1 MKKYFLFK
9 NIAAIAFVLIGFTAM
24 GQTYRKS
31 KSIKDSFKVSPKT
44 ELTVFNKYGNI
55 ELIIWEKDLIEFEVD
70 IEVREKK
77 EEKAISKLESI
88 HVSFISTAHLM
99 EAKTYFSGESEF
111 WTDVKD
117 YSGKVFAS
125 ENKAT
130 INYKIYL
137 PNYMAI
143 NIENKYGD
151 IYLDECKEKATITL
165 SNGDLKAYSFDSET
179 TLNLG
184 YAYANI
190 KQMQNG
196 ILNLGYHSEI
206 KINKANDLKIVSKSS
221 RVTIDEAN
229 KLDIKS
235 ERDKYYLKKVAII
248 NANNAY
254 TYFNIESVTEH
265 VSIKANYGDID
276 IIEIENTVSQV
287 YFDVESTD
295 INIHQPQGR
304 AIDFA
309 IIYNK
314 NAGLY
319 FPEELK
325 NKKTKMKNEDERL
338 VETTGVLGESGASD
352 LKVSAKILSGNI
364 RVSSPKK

>member
-1 MKKYFLFK
+1 MTKYIPFK
-9 NIAAIAFVLIGFTAM
+9 NIAVAALIFIGFTAM

-31 KSIKDSFKVSPKT
+31 KSITDSFEVTPKT
-44 ELTVFNKYGNI
+44 ELSVYNKYGNV
-55 ELIIWEKDLIEFEVD
+55 ELITWEKDLIKFEVE

-77 EEKAISKLESI
+77 EEKAEDKLDAI
-88 HVSFISTAHLM
+88 HVSFISTGYLM

-125 ENKAT
+125 DNKST

-137 PNYMAI
+137 PSYMTI
-143 NIENKYGD
+143 SIENKYGD
-151 IYLDECKEKATITL
+151 IYLGECKSKAIITL
-165 SNGDLKAYSFDSET
+165 SNGDLKVYSFEDET
-179 TLNLG
+179 TLNLE

-206 KINKANDLKIVSKSS
+206 KINQAQDLKIVSKSS

-229 KLDIKS
+229 NLDIKS
-235 ERDKYYLKKVAII
+235 ERDKYYLRKVAIL

-254 TYFNIESVTEH
+254 TYFGLETITESL
-265 VSIKANYGDID
+265 SIKAKYGDID
-276 IIEIENTVSQV
+276 IINIENTVPKV
-287 YFDVESTD
+287 IFEVESTD
-295 INIHQPQGR
+295 ININQPQGR
-304 AIDFA
+304 AIDFT
-309 IIYNK
+309 ITYNGS
-314 NAGLY
+314 AGLY

-325 NKKTKMKNEDERL
+325 NKKTIKKDEEEKL
-338 VETTGVLGESGASD
+338 VETTGILGATGASN
-352 LKVSAKILSGNI
+352 LIVTAKIISGNI
-364 RVSSPKK
+364 RVSAPRN